1 MVHEPYDVDF
11 KLRDLDRQ
19 MGRLMHKAKTREH
32 LQGRLG
38 VYYREELNDELLK
51 LEKSAEKCKAIEK
64 DIYRKINVLQ
74 GKITDDR
81 LRSALTKERLRK
93 AKEDFVA
100 FINRTK
106 ADWEIQCQKM
116 ILAKVHREAQ
126 EKIEHERIQAQTA
139 KILNDEK
146 ERYALM
152 LAEAASMTGV
162 PHNTPTP
169 SFPIVDRKPSN
180 VIAEVDLGA
189 PVSIKQTKKR
199 PEVGPTEPLLK
210 NVSRES
216 EFGEE
221 AREKRESPTYS
232 TSVSVSEQ
240 ILTESILFPS
250 EKKRR
255 RFNMKKIIRKLK
267 KKKGQV
273 FKRRKT
279 AKRPSMISQSD
290 KHMADCSSE
299 KLSVDRARVLRTEK
313 EEARWE
319 ETSPAPFRSTIN
331 LPQLS
336 SVVDEANETKDE
348 LMPKKL
354 DDLPKVV
361 KARQASG
368 SPSKPASTDEF
379 SVIKAIEVE
388 TDTSSSSHAKE
399 QAEPKPVQSDR
410 PRSAQQVEQEKVIIK
425 KSEPNSPTPYQPGE
439 PKKTPPKMSNSK
451 RNVTPPRAS
460 TGPKMEPLRRQNLVT
475 NDPITEPQGRQNLL
489 TTDPTTDP
497 DRRQSNI
504 PYGLKLDSP
513 SGPESDHQEV
523 EEVSVNL
530 DDPKNVQQKNKSV
543 PSLFGGSLGLGVA
556 PFSNAYFDSD
566 QNVGNKMSPVNSEN
580 KVQNIVSDL
589 DESDGFSGIDYF

>member
-273 FKRRKT
+273 FKRRKR
-279 AKRPSMISQSD
+279 AKRQSMISQSD
-290 KHMADCSSE
+290 KTMADCSGE
-299 KLSVDRARVLRTEK
+299 KLSVDRARVVRTEK
-313 EEARWE
+313 EWARSE
-319 ETSPAPFRSTIN
+319 ETSSAPFRSTIK

-336 SVVDEANETKDE
+336 SVVNEANETQDE
-348 LMPKKL
+348 LVHTNL
-354 DDLPKVV
+354 ANLPKVV
-361 KARQASG
+361 IARQASG

-388 TDTSSSSHAKE
+388 KDTSSSSHAE
-399 QAEPKPVQSDR
+399 QRSEPKPVHSDK
-410 PRSAQQVEQEKVIIK
+410 PKSVQKAEQEKVIIK
-425 KSEPNSPTPYQPGE
+425 KSEPNTPTPFQPGQ
-439 PKKTPPKMSNSK
+439 PKKTSPKISNPE
-451 RNVTPPRAS
+451 RNVTPSRAS
-460 TGPKMEPLRRQNLVT
+460 SGPIMEPLRRQNLVT
-475 NDPITEPQGRQNLL
+475 NDPIIEPHGRQNLI
-489 TTDPTTDP
+489 TTDPNTDSV
-497 DRRQSNI
+497 RKQNHI
-504 PYGLKLDSP
+504 PYGLQLDSP

-523 EEVSVNL
+523 EQVSVTL
-530 DDPKNVQQKNKSV
+530 DSPKNVQPKKKSV
-543 PSLFGGSLGLGVA
+543 PSLFGGSLGLGGA

-566 QNVGNKMSPVNSEN
+566 QDVGDKMSPLNSEN
-580 KVQNIVSDL
+580 KVQNTVSEQ
-589 DESDGFSGIDYF
+589 DESDGFDYF